1 MSVTT
6 WVVIILAVTG
16 AYALW
21 VLIAPRSAWRRTMA
35 WRFRRPADPVPGA
48 PQLRGWRV
56 GAAFALIAI
65 LAAGTVLARG
75 AVQRREADERGR
87 DVRLTWGY
95 RPVGYLGSDRVSL
108 VPDGLGLA
116 AQSGEEEPP
125 PEEDAVSVT
134 TAPDLWM
141 PVDDEER
148 LPAYMWHL
156 ADGVGGR
163 YPDGVALRSAPP
175 EGVDLVVR
183 YPGRVSADCPAVELA
198 VREEADL
205 IVVGFGRWVHLDR
218 YGIGEP
224 VPARC
229 ADADDGQIAL
239 VGIDLSSPVGDREVV
254 GPDGAPVVRARESPG
269 EGQG

>member
-1 MSVTT
+1 
-6 WVVIILAVTG
+6 
-16 AYALW
+16 
-21 VLIAPRSAWRRTMA
+21 
-35 WRFRRPADPVPGA
+35 
-48 PQLRGWRV
+48 
-56 GAAFALIAI
+56 
-65 LAAGTVLARG
+65 
-75 AVQRREADERGR
+75 
-87 DVRLTWGY
+87 
-95 RPVGYLGSDRVSL
+95 
-108 VPDGLGLA
+108 
-116 AQSGEEEPP
+116 
-125 PEEDAVSVT
+125 
-134 TAPDLWM
+134 
-141 PVDDEER
+141 
-148 LPAYMWHL
+148 MWHL

-163 YPDGVALRSAPP
+163 YPDGVALRSAPS
-175 EGVDLVVR
+175 EGVDLAVR

-198 VREEADL
+198 VQEEADR